1 MKTAALLCLAAV
13 ALIGCTTTTETTTTS
28 TTERTTAATRNGPR
42 PLDDNGTINKSVY
55 TREDI
60 EKTGR
65 EGNVADALQT
75 LDPSITAYG
84 NGR

>member
-1 MKTAALLCLAAV
+1 MKPASLLCLAA
-13 ALIGCTTTTETTTTS
+13 AISLIGCTTTTETSTTT
-28 TTERTTAATRNGPR
+28 TRTAARSQSIYGPYGDR
-42 PLDDNGTINKSVY
+42 ASNKRVY

-60 EKTGR
+60 ESTGR

-75 LDPSITAYG
+75 LDPSIYARG